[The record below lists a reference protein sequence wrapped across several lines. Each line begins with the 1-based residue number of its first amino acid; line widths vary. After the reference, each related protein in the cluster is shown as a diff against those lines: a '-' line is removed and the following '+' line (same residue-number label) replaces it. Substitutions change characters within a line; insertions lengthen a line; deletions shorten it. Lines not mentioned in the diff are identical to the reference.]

1 MNALILLFVLLALPQ
16 SLVLSQKQ
24 SPRQLL
30 ALQEKLLS
38 NLSPTDTATIHSLAS
53 QNVEL
58 STIVEA
64 IGHKKSAVEVNDLI
78 ELLRVQENDML
89 NGVGDGV
96 KRKNVITSNKDGIR
110 RSSSSSNS
118 NNTSNASN
126 KNKSGKSHYR
136 SKSNG
141 KNNGK
146 NDRDSIGDIY
156 NGKGS
161 SNSKILNDKKKAMEY
176 DKIPE
181 YKKEAESKAERR
193 RRKR

>member
-1 MNALILLFVLLALPQ
+1 M
-16 SLVLSQKQ
+16 
-24 SPRQLL
+24 
-30 ALQEKLLS
+30 
-38 NLSPTDTATIHSLAS
+38 
-53 QNVEL
+53 

-64 IGHKKSAVEVNDLI
+64 IGHKKSAVEVSDLI